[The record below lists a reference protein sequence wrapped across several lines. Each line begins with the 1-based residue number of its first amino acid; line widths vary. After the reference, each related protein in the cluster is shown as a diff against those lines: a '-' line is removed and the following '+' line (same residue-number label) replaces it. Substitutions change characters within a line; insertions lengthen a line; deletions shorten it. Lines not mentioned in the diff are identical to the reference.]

1 MTGYCHFLECV
12 KTGHQWRTGFLAKIQ
27 DHGHRLTI
35 DCFHYHDSYSS
46 RYYFKI
52 KFHNKKKKRF
62 LFQ

>member
-35 DCFHYHDSYSS
+35 DCFHYHDSS